1 MNEKSGF
8 GMTAKKMGTLYVV
21 ATPIGNLGD
30 MTLRAIEVLRQVDK
44 IAAEDTRHSSG
55 LLKHYS
61 ISKPVIS
68 LHDFN
73 ERDRLDQVIGALK
86 QGESI
91 ALISDAGTPLISD
104 PGFHLVR
111 EAHAQGISVSPVPGA
126 CAAIAALSAAGLPT
140 DKFLFEGF
148 LSAKHETRKQHLLSL
163 LQEPRTMVFYEAP
176 HRLLDMLQAL
186 SEVFG
191 GTRKAVVAREITKLF
206 ESIMP
211 GELQMLVDYYAL
223 HVDQCRGEVVVL
235 VAGAEAVNNAAVSVV
250 PQEVLSILL
259 QELPLK
265 QAVTLASKITG
276 ERRNVLYD
284 AALAQK
290 PDKNR

>member
-1 MNEKSGF
+1 MAE
-8 GMTAKKMGTLYVV
+8 KKMGTLYIV

-30 MTLRAIEVLRQVDK
+30 MTVRAVEILKSVDK
-44 IAAEDTRHSSG
+44 IAAEDTRHSAS
-55 LLKHYS
+55 LLKHYM

-68 LHDFN
+68 LHNFN
-73 ERDRLDQVIGALK
+73 ERERLEQVTDALK

-111 EAHAQGISVSPVPGA
+111 EAKAQGITVSPIPGA
-126 CAAIAALSAAGLPT
+126 CAVIAALSASGLPT
-140 DKFLFEGF
+140 DKFIFEGF
-148 LSAKHETRKQHLLSL
+148 LPAKNEARKQHLLTL
-163 LQEPRTMVFYEAP
+163 LREPRTMVFYEAP
-176 HRLLDMLQAL
+176 HRLLDTLQSL
-186 SEVFG
+186 LDVFG
-191 GTRKAVVAREITKLF
+191 GKRKAVVAREISKIY
-206 ESIMP
+206 ESIKTDD
-211 GELQMLVDYYAL
+211 LQVLADYYAA
-223 HVDQCRGEVVVL
+223 HEDECRGEVVML
-235 VAGAEAVNNAAVSVV
+235 LAGAEAEDDAAVSIH

-265 QAVTLASKITG
+265 QAVALASKITG

-290 PDKNR
+290 PDKTD